1 VQAQRDRLGSCAICL
16 EVNLI
21 AGSAGWTDEDE
32 RNLHCN
38 GKGGVTMFV
47 LTSDPTLRAHRTYV
61 VIVPPGE
68 IAIPV
73 PDA

>member
-1 VQAQRDRLGSCAICL
+1 MKR
-16 EVNLI
+16 NLD
-21 AGSAGWTDEDE
+21 AGSAGRIDEDE

-38 GKGGVTMFV
+38 GKGGVAMFV
-47 LTSDPTLRAHRTYV
+47 LSSDLTLRAHRNYV
-61 VIVPPGE
+61 VIIPPGE